1 MASVYIS
8 ENLVK
13 SEKARLA
20 SMRLKL
26 TFATTES
33 ENVWYRGQVK
43 SLEEKIQKLED
54 LRMKQDGGERKS
66 AEDMRH
72 DAAMKRCA
80 DALAAIGL

>member
-13 SEKARLA
+13 SENARLA

-33 ENVWYRGQVK
+33 EKVWYRGQVR
-43 SLEEKIQKLED
+43 SLEEKISKLEE
-54 LRMKQDGGERKS
+54 LRIRQDGGERKS
-66 AEDMRH
+66 AEDARH
-72 DAAMKRCA
+72 ADALKRCS